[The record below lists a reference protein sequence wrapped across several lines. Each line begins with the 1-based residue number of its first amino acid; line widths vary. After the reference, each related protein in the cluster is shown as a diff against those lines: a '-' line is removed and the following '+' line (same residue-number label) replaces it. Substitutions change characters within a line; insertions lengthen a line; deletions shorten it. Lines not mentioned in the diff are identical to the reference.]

1 MMGPLI
7 RTLADGRFHS
17 GQALG
22 DRLGIS
28 RAAVWKQL
36 QKLEAVG
43 LVVESVKGRGYR
55 LPGGLDLL
63 CREHL
68 AAGLEEEVRAAI
80 ADLHLHDEVVSTNAC
95 VAALADRG
103 HGVVCLAE
111 RQIGGRGRRGRQ
123 WVSPFARNIYLSLGW
138 TFEGGAASLEGLSL
152 AVGVAARR
160 ALATGREGHRVALK
174 WPNDLM
180 FQDRKVGG
188 VLVEMQG
195 DPSGDCHV
203 VIGVGVNLGMG
214 RAEAAPVDQPWAD
227 VLEIGDFDR
236 NGLAA
241 ALLNQLIPLV
251 DAFPERGFAA
261 LREEWLASDLCLDRP
276 VKLITPGATLEG
288 VARGVA
294 PNGAIRIEVNGEVRH
309 YSGGEVSLR
318 LSP

>member
-1 MMGPLI
+1 M
-7 RTLADGRFHS
+7 LADGRFHS

-28 RAAVWKQL
+28 RTAVWKQL
-36 QKLEAVG
+36 QKLETVG

-63 CREHL
+63 CRDRL
-68 AAGLEEEVRAAI
+68 TAGLDKKVGAAI
-80 ADLHLHDEVVSTNAC
+80 VDLHLHDEVDSTNAC
-95 VAALADRG
+95 ISGLADRG

-138 TFEGGAASLEGLSL
+138 RFEGGAASLEGLSL

-160 ALATGREGHRVALK
+160 ALATGRRGPDVKLK

-180 FQDRKVGG
+180 YQGRKVGG

-214 RAEAAPVDQPWAD
+214 QAAAVSVDQPWAD
-227 VLEIGDFDR
+227 ALEVGDFDR

-241 ALLNQLIPLV
+241 TVLNQLVPLV
-251 DAFPERGFAA
+251 DAFPDRGFAA
-261 LREEWLASDLCLDRP
+261 VREEWLASDLCLDKP

-294 PNGAIRIEVNGEVRH
+294 PNGAIRIEANGEIRH
-309 YSGGEVSLR
+309 YSGGEISLR